1 MELWIN
7 YLQAQSLVDK
17 YITEPYTRLHLRES
31 EVIMR
36 WLARHF
42 WENEEQWWI
51 IGFLHDLDWD
61 ITKGSDQTNHCVL
74 VQSLLRD
81 AGGTDFLI
89 DTIASHWYDNESIPE
104 LRDKKRTT
112 RIEYSLA
119 AAETLTWLIFATALM
134 QPEKKLENVKFESL
148 KSKFKNKWFASR
160 CDRNII
166 LECEK
171 AGIGIDEFLQIWLSS
186 MKEIAWELWL

>member
-1 MELWIN
+1 MTTLWIS
-7 YLQAQSLVDK
+7 YQQAQSLVDK
-17 YITEPYTRLHLRES
+17 YITEPFTRIHLRES

-36 WLARHF
+36 WLAKHF
-42 WENEEQWWI
+42 WEDEEQWWI

-61 ITKGSDQTNHCVL
+61 ITKTDQQNHCVL
-74 VQSLLRD
+74 VQTLLRD

-89 DTIASHWYDNESIPE
+89 DTIASHWYDNEMIPA
-104 LRDKKRTT
+104 LQNKKRTS

-119 AAETLTWLIFATALM
+119 AAETLTWLIFATAII
-134 QPEKKLENVKFESL
+134 QPEKKLEVVKIESL

-160 CDRNII
+160 CSRDMI

-171 AGIGIDEFLQIWLSS
+171 AWVSLDEFLQIGLTS
-186 MKEIAWELWL
+186 MQNIAWEIGL